1 MPLGLSFNGYS
12 LAALALVVVGVLV
25 LVALLRRN
33 RDVGISRYGFFIERE
48 RFDDGDRVIE
58 IEDTKVLW
66 PKEDK

>member
-48 RFDDGDRVIE
+48 RFDDEGRVIE

>member
-1 MPLGLSFNGYS
+1 MLEELSLDGYG
-12 LAALALVVVGVLV
+12 LAALALVVVGVLF

-48 RFDDGDRVIE
+48 RFDEVE
-58 IEDTKVLW
+58 INEDTKVLW